1 MPRVWFFGCCALYL
15 LAPVGASAAERP
27 VDFNRDIRPIL
38 SNTCFTCHGFDD
50 KERKAGL
57 RLDTVDGQ
65 REELESGEKAVVPG
79 APDESA
85 LIARVLSDDE
95 NLVMPPPGSNKEL
108 TPEQRELLVRWVAE
122 GGKFGGH
129 WSFEAPKRPEPPTT
143 PHDALARTPIDRF
156 IFARLAEEKLTPPAE
171 ADKTL
176 LLRRATLDLTGLPPT
191 PAEIEAFLA
200 DQSPEA
206 YEKAVDR
213 LLASPRYGEH
223 FAREWLD
230 AVRYADTH
238 GLHFDNERSIWPY
251 RDWVIRAFNEN
262 KPFDQFTVEQIA
274 GDLLPNATLEQKIA
288 TGFGRCNLSTSE
300 GGSIDDEVLVRYAI
314 DRTEAT
320 GTVWLGLTVGCAV
333 CHSHKYDPLSQH
345 EFYQLF
351 AYFNGL
357 SDAAMD
363 GNALAPPPSVK
374 VPSAEQKAEIA
385 RLDGEIAAA
394 KTQIADAVKKIE
406 YQEPAGAGVAPNDP
420 HEFVW
425 IEDDLPAGAKP
436 GGDGPWQFVSEVD
449 RPVFGGQKA
458 SYRQAEGTKQ
468 HYFTDAEPGLV
479 IGAGDKLFANVYI
492 DPSDP
497 PKTLMLQFNN
507 GNWEHRAFW
516 GDDLIPFGTTGS
528 AGKQHLGPLPE
539 AGKWVRLE
547 VDAKA
552 VGLEPGAM
560 VRGWAFTQH
569 GGSVYWDTAGI
580 VTRTPQAGQK
590 FESLAAWSLAAK
602 ANPQAL
608 PDAVKA
614 ALDVE
619 TDKRSEDQVAAVRSY
634 FLEHAFGGSRDTL
647 APLHEKVATLEKQ
660 KGDIY
665 GQIPDTL
672 VMAEMEKPRDT
683 HLLIRGAYDKKG
695 DKVEPGVP
703 AVLPPLPKDAPAN
716 RLGLARWIV
725 DPQHPLMARVVVNRY
740 WQHYFGIG
748 LVKTTEDFGAQGEQ
762 PSHPELLDWLA
773 TEFISSGWDVKHLQ
787 KLIVMSH
794 AYRQSSQATPE
805 LLARDP
811 ENRLLARGPR
821 FRLDAEV
828 VRDAALAS
836 SGLLVEKIGG
846 RSVKPYQPDG
856 VWEAVAF
863 LGSNTSE
870 YKADPGEGLYR
881 RSLYTFWKRTSPPA
895 SMSTFDAPSRETCT
909 VRRPRTNTPLQA
921 LALLNDV
928 QFVEASRKL
937 AERMMTE
944 GGATAESK
952 ATAGFRLA
960 TARAPRPEELAVL
973 LGAFGQS
980 LSEYVA
986 HKDEANKLLAVGISP
1001 KNDQLDPAEL
1011 AAWTMVANMILNLD
1025 ETITKE

>member
-1 MPRVWFFGCCALYL
+1 
-15 LAPVGASAAERP
+15 
-27 VDFNRDIRPIL
+27 
-38 SNTCFTCHGFDD
+38 
-50 KERKAGL
+50 
-57 RLDTVDGQ
+57 
-65 REELESGEKAVVPG
+65 
-79 APDESA
+79 
-85 LIARVLSDDE
+85 
-95 NLVMPPPGSNKEL
+95 
-108 TPEQRELLVRWVAE
+108 
-122 GGKFGGH
+122 
-129 WSFEAPKRPEPPTT
+129 
-143 PHDALARTPIDRF
+143 
-156 IFARLAEEKLTPPAE
+156 
-171 ADKTL
+171 
-176 LLRRATLDLTGLPPT
+176 
-191 PAEIEAFLA
+191 
-200 DQSPEA
+200 
-206 YEKAVDR
+206 
-213 LLASPRYGEH
+213 
-223 FAREWLD
+223 
-230 AVRYADTH
+230 
-238 GLHFDNERSIWPY
+238 
-251 RDWVIRAFNEN
+251 
-262 KPFDQFTVEQIA
+262 
-274 GDLLPNATLEQKIA
+274 
-288 TGFGRCNLSTSE
+288 
-300 GGSIDDEVLVRYAI
+300 VRYAI
-314 DRTEAT
+314 DRTESVGA
-320 GTVWLGLTVGCAV
+320 VWLGLTVGCAV
-333 CHSHKYDPLSQH
+333 CHSHKYDPLSQR

-363 GNALAPPPSVK
+363 GNALAPPPSIK
-374 VPSAEQKAEIA
+374 VPSTEQQAELA
-385 RLDGEIAAA
+385 RLDDEIAAV
-394 KTQIADAVKKIE
+394 KTQVAEAVKKIE
-406 YQEPAGAGVAPNDP
+406 YQEPPGASAAPSGP

-425 IEDDLPAGAKP
+425 IEDELPAGAKP
-436 GGDGPWQFVSEVD
+436 NTDDGGWQFVSEVD

-458 SYRQAEGTKQ
+458 SYRKAEGVRQ
-468 HYFTDAEPGLV
+468 HYFTDAESGLV
-479 IGAGDKLFANVYI
+479 IGPGDKLFAHLYI
-492 DPSDP
+492 DPTDP
-497 PKTLMLQFNN
+497 PKTVMLQFND
-507 GNWEHRAFW
+507 GDWEQRAFW
-516 GDDLIPFGTTGS
+516 GEDLIPFGSTGTES
-528 AGKQHLGPLPE
+528 KRHLGPLPE

-547 VDAKA
+547 VEAQA
-552 VGLEPGAM
+552 VGLKPG
-560 VRGWAFTQH
+560 VVIRGWAFTQH
-569 GGSVYWDTAGI
+569 GGSVYWDTAGL

-590 FESLAAWSLAAK
+590 FESLAAWALAAK
-602 ANPQAL
+602 ANPQSL
-608 PDAVKA
+608 PEAVKG
-614 ALDVE
+614 ALE
-619 TDKRSEDQVAAVRSY
+619 LEADKRSEEQVALVRGY
-634 FLEHAFGGSRDTL
+634 FLEHAYGGSRETL
-647 APLHEKVATLEKQ
+647 APLHEKIAALEKQ
-660 KGDIY
+660 KADLY
-665 GQIPDTL
+665 GQIPETL
-672 VMAEMEKPRDT
+672 VMAEMEKPRET

-695 DKVEPGVP
+695 DKLDPGVP
-703 AVLPPLPKDAPAN
+703 AMLPALPEGAPAN
-716 RLGLARWIV
+716 RLGLARWLV
-725 DPQHPLMARVVVNRY
+725 DPKHPLMARVVANRF

-748 LVKTTEDFGAQGEQ
+748 LVKTAEDFGAQGER

-836 SGLLVEKIGG
+836 SGLLVEKLGG

-863 LGSNTSE
+863 LGSNTGV

-909 VRRPRTNTPLQA
+909 MRRPRTNTPLQA

-952 ATAGFRLA
+952 AATGFRLA
-960 TARAPRPEELAVL
+960 TARAPRPDELAVL

-986 HKDEANKLLAVGISP
+986 HKDEANKLLAVGASP